1 MLIKNLINPL
11 LFLKL
16 NKINKS
22 IELFEQAQL
31 LMPGGVNSPVR
42 AFKNIGGNPIFFE
55 KAKGAYLY
63 DADGNEYIDY
73 IGSWGPMIMGHSHP
87 KIVEAIKTQAEL
99 GTSYGAPTGLESDVA
114 VLIKKCVPSIEKIRM
129 VNSGTEA
136 TMSTIRLARGYTN
149 RDKIIKFD
157 GCYHGHVDSLLI
169 KAGSGVLT
177 FGLPDSPGIPE
188 DLAKHTSSCSFNNKE
203 EFLKVFEAVKEDLAA
218 VIVEPIAGNMG
229 FVPGEKDFLKLLREI
244 TTSNNSLLI
253 FDEVMSGFRVSL
265 GGAQEIFNIQPDL
278 TALGKVI
285 GGGLPV
291 GAFGGKKEIMDCLA
305 PIGPVYQAGTLSG
318 NPLAMAA
325 GSALLNL
332 IIEENPYKELEKN
345 ASIILEG
352 ISDMMQSSGIPFS
365 TNQIGGMF
373 GFFFSEK
380 LPTNIEEVA
389 KSDDKMFS
397 SFLNS
402 CINNGI
408 YFAPSKYEA
417 GFISAMHKNLEIEK
431 TLGIVKK
438 IIDKGI

>member
-1 MLIKNLINPL
+1 MHNIE
-11 LFLKL
+11 
-16 NKINKS
+16 KS
-22 IELFEQAQL
+22 IALFDRAKS

-42 AFKNIGGNPIFFE
+42 AFKNINGNPIFFE
-55 KAKGAYLY
+55 KAKGAYLF

-87 KIVEAIKTQAEL
+87 EVVNAIKNQADL

-114 VLIKKCVPSIEKIRM
+114 SLIIQCIPSIEKIRM

-149 RDKIIKFD
+149 KNKIIKFD

-169 KAGSGVLT
+169 KAGSGVST
-177 FGLPDSPGIPE
+177 FGLPDSPGIPK
-188 DLAKHTSSCSFNNKE
+188 DLAKHTITCPYNDVE
-203 EFLKVFEAVKEDLAA
+203 AFEKIFHEIKDDLAA
-218 VIVEPIAGNMG
+218 VIVEPVAGNMG
-229 FVPGEKDFLKLLREI
+229 FVPGTKKFLETLREK
-244 TTSNNSLLI
+244 TSSSNSLLI

-265 GGAQEIFNIQPDL
+265 GGAQEIYNIKPDL

-291 GAFGGKKEIMDCLA
+291 GAFGGKKDIMDYLA

-325 GSALLNL
+325 GSTLLNL
-332 IIEENPYKELEKN
+332 IIKENPFELLEANAKELLGGMKN
-345 ASIILEG
+345 IMDTA
-352 ISDMMQSSGIPFS
+352 GIPFS

-380 LPTNIEEVA
+380 LPNNITDVSA
-389 KSDDKMFS
+389 SDDNIFAL
-397 SFLNS
+397 FLNA
-402 CINNGI
+402 CIRNGI
-408 YFAPSKYEA
+408 YFAPSKFEA
-417 GFISAMHKNLEIEK
+417 GFISTKHGNNEIHKTLEIIESIIK
-431 TLGIVKK
+431 IGVTKK
-438 IIDKGI
+438 

>member
-1 MLIKNLINPL
+1 MNN
-11 LFLKL
+11 
-16 NKINKS
+16 INKS
-22 IELFEQAQL
+22 LELFKEAEL

-42 AFKNIGGNPIFFE
+42 AFKNINGNPIFFE

-87 KIVEAIKTQAEL
+87 KIVEAVKNQVEL

-114 VLIKKCVPSIEKIRM
+114 RLIKKCIPSIEKIRM

-136 TMSTIRLARGYTN
+136 TMSAIRLARGYTGRN
-149 RDKIIKFD
+149 KIIKFD

-169 KAGSGVLT
+169 KAGSGVST
-177 FGLPDSPGIPE
+177 FGLPDSPGVPD
-188 DLAKHTSSCSFNNKE
+188 DLAKHTLSSPYNDIDAFVVAFNS
-203 EFLKVFEAVKEDLAA
+203 VKDDLAA
-218 VIVEPIAGNMG
+218 VIIEPIAGNMG
-229 FVPGEKDFLKLLREI
+229 FVPGELKFLQTLRDL
-244 TTSNNSLLI
+244 TSKNNSLLI

-265 GGAQEIFNIQPDL
+265 GGAQEIFDIAPDL
-278 TALGKVI
+278 TTLGKVI

-291 GAFGGKKEIMDCLA
+291 GAFGGKKEIMDCLS

-325 GSALLNL
+325 GSSLLNL
-332 IIEENPYKELEKN
+332 IIEENPYQELEN
-345 ASIILEG
+345 HASMLLVEMRNIMN
-352 ISDMMQSSGIPFS
+352 SAGIPFS

-380 LPTNIEEVA
+380 LPKNIEEV
-389 KSDDKMFS
+389 SETDDNLFS
-397 SFLNS
+397 NFLNS
-402 CINNGI
+402 CMNNGI

-417 GFISAMHKNLEIEK
+417 GFISFMHKELEIDK
-431 TLGIVKK
+431 TLGIVKD
-438 IIDKGI
+438 IIKKGI